1 MSLTPDSSEKELLD
15 KIPIAQESLR
25 SYLQQCLFVKY
36 QKKTLEAQSNQQEEV
51 LKIERE
57 ALSQSAKYQ
66 RWTVGVAGA
75 TLIASVAVSFWVP
88 WYQHKSDEHL
98 KIQAVYKNLVTNQ
111 DIFISNSSN
120 VRTLQNSD
128 DISSLPEEFITDE
141 IDGDTRNI
149 LQDKFGLIQY
159 RFFLTYLQHTTIMN
173 KEIEQMRDYS
183 IITNQAFG
191 KLNPTDSYISTMSYL
206 ASDELV
212 GFNYQKDTECLQY
225 FFEKTFSYLNV
236 DGRGKALECDDDSL
250 DRLFN
255 VGFLQMDTPQWLLP
269 QLRRALN
276 NRESGLGDRVIN

>member
-173 KEIEQMRDYS
+173 KEIEQMRD
-183 IITNQAFG
+183 
-191 KLNPTDSYISTMSYL
+191 
-206 ASDELV
+206 
-212 GFNYQKDTECLQY
+212 
-225 FFEKTFSYLNV
+225 
-236 DGRGKALECDDDSL
+236 
-250 DRLFN
+250 
-255 VGFLQMDTPQWLLP
+255 
-269 QLRRALN
+269 
-276 NRESGLGDRVIN
+276 